1 MLLPLHRSASFPV
14 ITLAATIFAGCA
26 PPPLPVGADTGAD
39 RPSIRFVFPTSSLT
53 TPVCPDFLVAV
64 DIDAF
69 EVIAPDPDSAPVN
82 GKGHWHL
89 DDDITG
95 DYHALVDPFADVS
108 ADLGGAESRSYRMT
122 ASLVNVDHSPLSQA
136 DFPSSVTTVE
146 FEVADTPDCL
156 GSGGSSA
163 R

>member
-1 MLLPLHRSASFPV
+1 MHPKSLLRAIV
-14 ITLAATIFAGCA
+14 ATAFAVGCA
-26 PPPLPVGADTGAD
+26 PPPLPGGDSGDSGATG
-39 RPSIRFVFPTSSLT
+39 PSIRFIFPTSTLSS
-53 TPVCPDFLVAV
+53 PVCPDFLLAV

-69 EVIAPDPDSAPVN
+69 EVVPPDPDSAPVQ
-82 GKGHWHL
+82 GRGHWHL

-95 DYHALVDPFADVS
+95 DYYPLEDAFTEVS
-108 ADLGGAESRSYRMT
+108 ADLDGQASRSYRMT

-136 DFPSSVTTVE
+136 DFPQSVATVE

-156 GSGGSSA
+156 GDGASTA